1 MKKKDKVLAFA
12 VLLSTIINT
21 YECTKIIKKTF
32 ILPKEPDKI
41 ETVISAPLVNDDIS
55 QEEIIESETINN
67 ISEEINN
74 NIDNEEPEIPND
86 SEIESPAYNEEEPI
100 VIPEVPTEKYYDEY
114 LYGYLKN
121 NTDYYDINGTYLGN
135 VDIYQKIIIDYENSS
150 YYRGMLEDGTYGYFD
165 KESID
170 LMPTTFVEVDI
181 SSQTLNFYQDSNL
194 ILTTPVTT
202 GKDGVYDTRIG
213 YFQIAYKDY
222 NTYLEGPGYKVHVD
236 YWMPFDGGI
245 GLHDAT
251 WRGTFGG
258 DIYTY
263 NGSHGCVNMPYDAAQ
278 TVYENISAGTR
289 VLVHK

>member
-1 MKKKDKVLAFA
+1 MKKKDKILAFA

-21 YECTKIIKKTF
+21 YESVKFIKNTF
-32 ILPKEPDKI
+32 VLPKEPDKI
-41 ETVISAPLVNDDIS
+41 ETVISTPLINDNIS
-55 QEEIIESETINN
+55 QEEIIENETIFN
-67 ISEEINN
+67 
-74 NIDNEEPEIPND
+74 DNAIIEKPEIP
-86 SEIESPAYNEEEPI
+86 SKLEIESLLDNEEEPV
-100 VIPEVPTEKYYDEY
+100 VIPEVPTEKYYDDN
-114 LYGYLKN
+114 LYGYLKSN
-121 NTDYYDINGTYLGN
+121 ADYYDINGSYLGN

-150 YYRGMLEDGTYGYFD
+150 YYRGMLEDGTLGYFD

-202 GKDGVYDTRIG
+202 GKNGVYDTRIG
-213 YFQIAYKDY
+213 YFQIAYKNY
-222 NTYLEGPGYKVHVD
+222 NTFLEGPGYKVHVD

-278 TVYENISAGTR
+278 TVYENVSEGTR

>member
-1 MKKKDKVLAFA
+1 MKKKDKILAFA

-21 YECTKIIKKTF
+21 YEFTKFIKNTLF
-32 ILPKEPDKI
+32 VPKEPNKI
-41 ETVISAPLVNDDIS
+41 ETVSCVPLVNDNLS
-55 QEEIIESETINN
+55 QEEIIENETTVK
-67 ISEEINN
+67 
-74 NIDNEEPEIPND
+74 DNAVIEKPEIPSE
-86 SEIESPAYNEEEPI
+86 SEIESSISSKNQ
-100 VIPEVPTEKYYDEY
+100 TEIISEILTKKYHDKY

-121 NTDYYDINGTYLGN
+121 NADYYDINGSYLGSI
-135 VDIYQKIIIDYENSS
+135 DIYQKIVIDFENNS

-170 LMPTTFVEVDI
+170 LMPATFVEVDI

-194 ILTTPVTT
+194 ILTTAVTT

-222 NTYLEGPGYKVHVD
+222 NTFLEGPDYKVHVD

-245 GLHDAT
+245 GLHDAS

-278 TVYENISAGTR
+278 TVYENVSAGTR